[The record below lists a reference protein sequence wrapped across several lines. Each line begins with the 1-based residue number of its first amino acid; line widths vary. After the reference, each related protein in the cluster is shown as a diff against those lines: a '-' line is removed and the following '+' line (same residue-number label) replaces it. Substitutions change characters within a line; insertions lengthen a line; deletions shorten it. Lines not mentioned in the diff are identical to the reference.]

1 MVSTV
6 ILGIVILVALIYAIV
21 IIVKGAQ
28 QKNKKQVIQTILIT
42 QVFLVLMCFILI
54 RFITAM

>member
-21 IIVKGAQ
+21 IIIKGAQ
-28 QKNKKQVIQTILIT
+28 QKNKKQVILTILT
-42 QVFLVLMCFILI
+42 PLVFLALMCFMRD

>member
-1 MVSTV
+1 MVSTI

-21 IIVKGAQ
+21 IIVKGAP
-28 QKNKKQVIQTILIT
+28 QKNKQKVILTILT
-42 QVFLVLMCFILI
+42 TLVFLALMCFILI